1 MSSECLIVYLMEFS
15 ALASSALSLDEGSLI
30 LSRYVVDS
38 IYLFYRKKVNF
49 NNLHNIM

>member
-1 MSSECLIVYLMEFS
+1 MEFS